1 MGNKKRNM
9 DTTSKDKSD
18 IARDIEFHFYGHRF
32 PFTICALFLCLFVLY
47 LLTGVRFT
55 SSYFSQSSTSL
66 PSRIFTFLAFLQAN
80 RFVIRSCIVILFLLL
95 LNPKFR
101 DLTPTRIIIASVVA
115 IAGDYL
121 FEKVIQHGSNE
132 LTPLFLLIL
141 WCIAWGFI
149 NYDYQQRYNKEE
161 YIRKYFTEERI
172 KQIREEYKEWQLL
185 SDKIDRMQKSVE
197 DRYYRLVIEQSKLDA
212 LPKSNY
218 KKEKEQEL
226 SKLRIA
232 SYSSGRSYEYYE
244 TELQLQ
250 QELRSIDEEI
260 WKAKEEIRRE
270 ITDMSTTEVDF
281 LVLKIFEQD
290 NNYELGFTHFVEA
303 LKSLARTYTD
313 KTPHYSEF
321 VDTLI
326 KSLTRTNPKIASFL
340 SSNYFFSYN
349 GDGQFRLLVE
359 NMLIKANK
367 KNQEHIL
374 LLRKLIDFINH
385 CPTFKIPVQ
394 IREITLKASRD
405 TIRFLFIISLQ
416 VLIAFV
422 AKQWIPIPLIVYC
435 LIGSLVFY
443 LVVMICHLIDRCL
456 KETTLVS
463 VIEGIGAFAKDTI
476 ENTVLSP
483 FYYVFSL
490 GVVLEPI
497 VENILMFT
505 WREYSVAN
513 GSRNPILLLSNALA
527 DVSLR
532 TILLTI
538 RMVVVSLRF
547 FVVFLFCSLHY
558 VTFWLTFIVAVIPII
573 FIVSIFYSL
582 APLSKLIYGVLAEI
596 VLSVESNLRRY
607 YLEWI
612 LLIIWAL
619 SVNILANLALIRIS
633 GTYPWI
639 SLVTFTTLI
648 ISYLVFM
655 FYGALSTGRTLEEE
669 WNYIKQPLSER
680 LAEFIFSFLVLSWVL
695 IGIDRLF
702 SLNHFKPQSDLVV
715 GTLILISLTVI
726 VFITSTF
733 VQTE

>member
-18 IARDIEFHFYGHRF
+18 IACDIEFHFYGHRF

-66 PSRIFTFLAFLQAN
+66 PSLIFTFLAFLQAN
-80 RFVIRSCIVILFLLL
+80 QFVIRSCIVILFLLL
-95 LNPKFR
+95 LNPKFK

-141 WCIAWGFI
+141 WCVAWGFI

-185 SDKIDRMQKSVE
+185 PDTIDRMQKSVE

-244 TELQLQ
+244 TERRLQ
-250 QELRSIDEEI
+250 QELRAIDEEI

-313 KTPHYSEF
+313 TTPHYSEF
-321 VDTLI
+321 VDTLR
-326 KSLTRTNPKIASFL
+326 KSLRRTNPKLESF
-340 SSNYFFSYN
+340 SNYFFNYN
-349 GDGQFRLLVE
+349 DSQFRLLVE

-374 LLRKLIDFINH
+374 LLRKLIDFVNH

-405 TIRFLFIISLQ
+405 TIRFLFIVSLQ

-456 KETTLVS
+456 KETPLVS
-463 VIEGIGAFAKDTI
+463 VIEEIGAFAKNTI
-476 ENTVLSP
+476 ENTVLLP
-483 FYYVFSL
+483 FYYVFFL

-527 DVSLR
+527 DISIR

-538 RMVVVSLRF
+538 RMVVESLRF
-547 FVVFLFCSLHY
+547 FIERLFYLLYY
-558 VTFWLTFIVAVIPII
+558 VTFLLTFIVAVIPIM
-573 FIVSIFYSL
+573 FVVSIFYSL

-633 GTYPWI
+633 GNYPWI

-669 WNYIKQPLSER
+669 WNYIVQPLSER
-680 LAEFIFSFLVLSWVL
+680 LAEFIFGFLVLSWVL

>member
-18 IARDIEFHFYGHRF
+18 IACDIEFHFYGHRF

-66 PSRIFTFLAFLQAN
+66 PSLIFTFLAFLQAN
-80 RFVIRSCIVILFLLL
+80 QFVIRSCIVILFLLL
-95 LNPKFR
+95 LNPKFK

-141 WCIAWGFI
+141 WCVAWGFI

-185 SDKIDRMQKSVE
+185 PDTIDRMQKSVE

-244 TELQLQ
+244 TERRLQ
-250 QELRSIDEEI
+250 QELRAIDEEI

-270 ITDMSTTEVDF
+270 I
-281 LVLKIFEQD
+281 
-290 NNYELGFTHFVEA
+290 YELGFTHFVEA
-303 LKSLARTYTD
+303 LKSLARIYTD

-326 KSLTRTNPKIASFL
+326 KSLERTNPKIASFL

-349 GDGQFRLLVE
+349 GDGQFRPLVE

-405 TIRFLFIISLQ
+405 TIRFLFIVSLQ

-456 KETTLVS
+456 KETPLVS
-463 VIEGIGAFAKDTI
+463 VIEEIGAFAKNTI
-476 ENTVLSP
+476 ENTVLLP
-483 FYYVFSL
+483 FYYVFFL

-513 GSRNPILLLSNALA
+513 GYRNPILLLSNALA
-527 DVSLR
+527 DISIR

-538 RMVVVSLRF
+538 RMVVESLRF
-547 FVVFLFCSLHY
+547 FIERLFYLLYY
-558 VTFWLTFIVAVIPII
+558 VTFLLTFIVAVIPIM
-573 FIVSIFYSL
+573 FVVSIFYSL

-607 YLEWI
+607 YWEWI

-633 GTYPWI
+633 GNYPWI

-669 WNYIKQPLSER
+669 WNYIVQPLSER
-680 LAEFIFSFLVLSWVL
+680 LAEFIFGFLVLSWVL